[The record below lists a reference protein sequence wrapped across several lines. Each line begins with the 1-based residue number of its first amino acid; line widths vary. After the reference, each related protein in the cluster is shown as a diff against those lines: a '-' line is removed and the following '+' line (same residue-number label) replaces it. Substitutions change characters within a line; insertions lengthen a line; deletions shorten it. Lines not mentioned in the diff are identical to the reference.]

1 MMKDLLREQLIRI
14 VQEYGADILKDP
26 GKVKGLL
33 KDFCPEEP
41 RGKIFAIT
49 QCLREGIHRELID
62 SSKRKTIR
70 IELSRLI
77 RKIHDNFGLKE
88 DISRWAVETIALALG
103 IIIQDKPVDIV
114 EKKEDK
120 APEAKPLDLSE
131 LQVTRDEET
140 KDEKKESVSTSVY
153 STSTSTRKTGKKRR
167 TGLWL
172 FGIFVFVALILV
184 FILISRNKSP
194 IIPSSPSP
202 LNNKTN
208 QPITLTLTWECSD
221 PNGDKVS
228 YDIYFGTTIDELINV
243 SSNKI
248 ERTLSRSDL
257 SYGTTYYWRVIAK
270 DSKGATTKGP
280 VWKFMTQSDP
290 SIVIVT
296 EMELVEKGS
305 FTMGDTWGDG
315 ESDEK
320 PTHKVTLTYD
330 FYIGKY
336 ETTFDEYDSFCNA
349 TGRSEPYDEG
359 WGRGRRPVINVSW
372 WDAISYCNWLSEKEG
387 IPKAYDDKGNIL
399 DKYGKTTTDI
409 TEVVGY
415 RLPTEAEWE
424 YAARGGNK
432 SKGYKYSGSDNADD
446 VAWYASNSKSMTQ
459 EVGTK
464 LPNELGIYDMSGNVW
479 EWCSDWYDSGYYAKS
494 TTTNPYKSTAGSYR
508 VRRGGGWYYDATYPR
523 VARRYVYSPTLTGY
537 SLGFRITRTVP

>member
-1 MMKDLLREQLIRI
+1 MKDLLREQLIRI

-103 IIIQDKPVDIV
+103 IISEKETVITTERSQVIEQKRIETHKVISHERIV
-114 EKKEDK
+114 EE
-120 APEAKPLDLSE
+120 
-131 LQVTRDEET
+131 R
-140 KDEKKESVSTSVY
+140 
-153 STSTSTRKTGKKRR
+153 GKR
-167 TGLWL
+167 T
-172 FGIFVFVALILV
+172 
-184 FILISRNKSP
+184 
-194 IIPSSPSP
+194 
-202 LNNKTN
+202 TN
-208 QPITLTLTWECSD
+208 
-221 PNGDKVS
+221 G
-228 YDIYFGTTIDELINV
+228 DELIYV
-243 SSNKI
+243 
-248 ERTLSRSDL
+248 ER
-257 SYGTTYYWRVIAK
+257 
-270 DSKGATTKGP
+270 
-280 VWKFMTQSDP
+280 
-290 SIVIVT
+290 
-296 EMELVEKGS
+296 GS
-305 FTMGDTWGDG
+305 FIMGDTWGDG
-315 ESDEK
+315 FPYEK

-336 ETTFDEYDSFCNA
+336 PVTFEEYDIFWSA
-349 TGRSEPYDEG
+349 TGKSKPDSKKWEK

-446 VAWYASNSKSMTQ
+446 VAWYASNSKGMTQ

-479 EWCSDWYDSGYYAKS
+479 EWCSDWYGTYYGS
-494 TTTNPYKSTAGSYR
+494 EQRNPYSSNGLGY
-508 VRRGGGWYYDATYPR
+508 VLRGGSWYNVSRNVR
-523 VARRYVYSPTLTGY
+523 VANRDNSLPTGAGNY
-537 SLGFRITRTVP
+537 LGFRIARALPFAESSSAGHGIARKH

>member
-14 VQEYGADILKDP
+14 VQDYGADILKDP

-103 IIIQDKPVDIV
+103 IIREEESTEVPWKNETQVIE
-114 EKKEDK
+114 EKHPKMKIEILQNSTTKEK
-120 APEAKPLDLSE
+120 VL
-131 LQVTRDEET
+131 
-140 KDEKKESVSTSVY
+140 
-153 STSTSTRKTGKKRR
+153 R
-167 TGLWL
+167 T
-172 FGIFVFVALILV
+172 
-184 FILISRNKSP
+184 
-194 IIPSSPSP
+194 
-202 LNNKTN
+202 TN
-208 QPITLTLTWECSD
+208 
-221 PNGDKVS
+221 G
-228 YDIYFGTTIDELINV
+228 DELIYV
-243 SSNKI
+243 
-248 ERTLSRSDL
+248 ER
-257 SYGTTYYWRVIAK
+257 
-270 DSKGATTKGP
+270 
-280 VWKFMTQSDP
+280 
-290 SIVIVT
+290 
-296 EMELVEKGS
+296 GS
-305 FTMGDTWGDG
+305 FIMGDTWGDG
-315 ESDEK
+315 FPYEK

-330 FYIGKY
+330 FHIGKY
-336 ETTFDEYDSFCNA
+336 PVTFEEYDKYCMRTSAKRPGDF
-349 TGRSEPYDEG
+349 S

-446 VAWYASNSKSMTQ
+446 VAWCYQNSGGKTQ

-479 EWCSDWYDSGYYAKS
+479 EWCSDMFKGYSGS
-494 TTTNPYKSTAGSYR
+494 PQTNLYNSIDFYR
-508 VRRGGGWYYDATYPR
+508 VLRGGSWYNIATDAR
-523 VARRYVYSPTLTGY
+523 VAYRNFYTPSYTYAV
-537 SLGFRITRTVP
+537 LGFRITRTVP

>member
-1 MMKDLLREQLIRI
+1 MKDLLREQLIRI
-14 VQEYGADILKDP
+14 VQEYGVDILKDT

-103 IIIQDKPVDIV
+103 IISEKETVITTERSQVIEQKRVETHKVISHERIV
-114 EKKEDK
+114 EE
-120 APEAKPLDLSE
+120 
-131 LQVTRDEET
+131 R
-140 KDEKKESVSTSVY
+140 
-153 STSTSTRKTGKKRR
+153 GKR
-167 TGLWL
+167 T
-172 FGIFVFVALILV
+172 
-184 FILISRNKSP
+184 
-194 IIPSSPSP
+194 
-202 LNNKTN
+202 TN
-208 QPITLTLTWECSD
+208 
-221 PNGDKVS
+221 G
-228 YDIYFGTTIDELINV
+228 DELIYV
-243 SSNKI
+243 
-248 ERTLSRSDL
+248 ER
-257 SYGTTYYWRVIAK
+257 
-270 DSKGATTKGP
+270 
-280 VWKFMTQSDP
+280 
-290 SIVIVT
+290 
-296 EMELVEKGS
+296 GS
-305 FTMGDTWGDG
+305 FIMGDTWGDG
-315 ESDEK
+315 FPYEK

-330 FYIGKY
+330 FHIGKY
-336 ETTFDEYDSFCNA
+336 PVTFEEYDKYCMRTSAKRPGDF
-349 TGRSEPYDEG
+349 S

-446 VAWYASNSKSMTQ
+446 VAWCYQNSGDELH

-464 LPNELGIYDMSGNVW
+464 LPNELGLHDMSGNTW
-479 EWCSDWYDSGYYAKS
+479 EWCSDWDDSYS
-494 TTTNPYKSTAGSYR
+494 SSPQTNPVDCRPGQYR
-508 VRRGGGWYYDATYPR
+508 VTRGGSWDDTSIDVRISCRDGGITADKHD
-523 VARRYVYSPTLTGY
+523 VV
-537 SLGFRITRTVP
+537 GFRICRTNTPTNLGVEVDVSSLGLESPSSALSEAVEVMRDNSAGRDENKGPANVESQSEGNTAQNPSIEVVESLDDKTLSANSMEGDPIGANQSLSIENISTSYDKSTKEKVLRTTNGDELIYV

>member
-1 MMKDLLREQLIRI
+1 MKDLLREQLIRI

-103 IIIQDKPVDIV
+103 IIREEESTEVPWKNETQVIE
-114 EKKEDK
+114 EKHPKMKIEILQNSTTKEK
-120 APEAKPLDLSE
+120 VL
-131 LQVTRDEET
+131 
-140 KDEKKESVSTSVY
+140 
-153 STSTSTRKTGKKRR
+153 R
-167 TGLWL
+167 T
-172 FGIFVFVALILV
+172 
-184 FILISRNKSP
+184 
-194 IIPSSPSP
+194 
-202 LNNKTN
+202 TN
-208 QPITLTLTWECSD
+208 
-221 PNGDKVS
+221 G
-228 YDIYFGTTIDELINV
+228 DELIYV
-243 SSNKI
+243 
-248 ERTLSRSDL
+248 ER
-257 SYGTTYYWRVIAK
+257 
-270 DSKGATTKGP
+270 
-280 VWKFMTQSDP
+280 
-290 SIVIVT
+290 
-296 EMELVEKGS
+296 GS
-305 FTMGDTWGDG
+305 FIMGDTWGDG
-315 ESDEK
+315 FPYEK

-330 FYIGKY
+330 FHIGKY
-336 ETTFDEYDSFCNA
+336 PVTFEEYDKYCMRTSAKRPGDF
-349 TGRSEPYDEG
+349 S

-446 VAWYASNSKSMTQ
+446 VAWYASNSKGMTQ

-464 LPNELGIYDMSGNVW
+464 LPNELGLYDMSGNVW
-479 EWCSDWYDSGYYAKS
+479 EWCSDWYDSRFYSRSQKFNS
-494 TTTNPYKSTAGSYR
+494 HNCTLGSYR
-508 VRRGGGWYYDATYPR
+508 VIRGGCWLSFEP
-523 VARRYVYSPTLTGY
+523 YVRLVIRFDSSPKG
-537 SLGFRITRTVP
+537 SSNNMGFRISKTVL

>member
-14 VQEYGADILKDP
+14 VQEYGVDILKDT

-120 APEAKPLDLSE
+120 ALEKNPLDLSE
-131 LQVTRDEET
+131 LQVTRKEET
-140 KDEKKESVSTSVY
+140 TDEKKESVSTSVY

-194 IIPSSPSP
+194 IIPSSPNPS
-202 LNNKTN
+202 N
-208 QPITLTLTWECSD
+208 
-221 PNGDKVS
+221 
-228 YDIYFGTTIDELINV
+228 TT
-243 SSNKI
+243 S
-248 ERTLSRSDL
+248 
-257 SYGTTYYWRVIAK
+257 
-270 DSKGATTKGP
+270 
-280 VWKFMTQSDP
+280 
-290 SIVIVT
+290 VIVP

-494 TTTNPYKSTAGSYR
+494 TTTNPYKSTAGL
-508 VRRGGGWYYDATYPR
+508 VRLFRGGSWGNSAAYTR
-523 VARRYVYSPTLTGY
+523 VANRDNSLPTGAGNY
-537 SLGFRITRTVP
+537 LGFRIARTVP